1 MSMDNET
8 DTSDATAHRILTDVV
23 LPAACI
29 CGIIGIIVTVIIL
42 SRKHMS
48 TSTNNYLIGLA
59 TADLI
64 FLTIMSLRLWGIMVS
79 EYHIN
84 TWLIFI
90 AYSEIFLKM
99 FNLASVWITVVL
111 AMERFIA
118 ICYPYKAML
127 MCTVRR
133 ARWIVLSIYV
143 ASFLCQLPQF
153 LKYKIVSSTNEF
165 NQISYNLHMT
175 SVSNNKLYMI
185 IYAWVLEG
193 LLGVII
199 PFLLILGLNTRL
211 IYEIHKSTK
220 YLQRQ
225 IGATCRA
232 SCAITSEQLKITTM
246 LIGMCVVFLVCQAP
260 YVVYNYLMSVKLTM
274 FQGSRFY
281 LVFMSISVLL
291 AALKSAVNFILY
303 CWFSEKFWITFKR
316 IFCLRY
322 CQSREPSQNY
332 NNCTAKNTA
341 QRSNSLLMSKETTIQ
356 KCNILQH
363 ETKQR
368 IV

>member
-1 MSMDNET
+1 MSVHFFSVLENIIRLVGFQLYVSVGGNVT
-8 DTSDATAHRILTDVV
+8 LLPSLTVLTSQSFLSCKSYGYSNALIL
-23 LPAACI
+23 LL
-29 CGIIGIIVTVIIL
+29 IIL

-99 FNLASVWITVVL
+99 FNLTSVWITVVL

-118 ICYPYKAML
+118 ICYPYRAML

-193 LLGVII
+193 LLGVIL

-260 YVVYNYLMSVKLTM
+260 YVVYNYLMSVKLT
-274 FQGSRFY
+274 
-281 LVFMSISVLL
+281 I
-291 AALKSAVNFILY
+291 
-303 CWFSEKFWITFKR
+303 EKFWITFKR

-341 QRSNSLLMSKETTIQ
+341 QRSNSLLMSKETTI
-356 KCNILQH
+356 
-363 ETKQR
+363 
-368 IV
+368 